1 MKLIVAH
8 DKNNGIG
15 FENKLPW
22 NHTCDLRYFSKLTK
36 GLNNNNNNCIIMG
49 KNTYLSIGRPLP
61 NRKNIVLSTTLQDDN
76 ITIFPTL
83 ELLLEYLNNNV
94 FDDIWVIGGLQ
105 IYNLFLSEKLINE
118 LFVTY
123 INKEYQC
130 DTYFPFIEN
139 DFIED
144 ISYRKSEYS
153 DKTEIIYKKFMK
165 N

>member
-1 MKLIVAH
+1 MKLIVAL

-22 NHTCDLRYFSKLTK
+22 NHKCDLKYFSKLTK
-36 GLNNNNNNCIIMG
+36 GSNNNNCIIMG

-61 NRKNIVLSTTLQDDN
+61 NRNNIVLSTTLNDDN
-76 ITIFPTL
+76 ITIFHSL
-83 ELLLEYLNNNV
+83 DLLLEYLNNHA

-105 IYNLFLSEKLINE
+105 IYNLFLSKKLINE
-118 LFVTY
+118 LFVTF
-123 INKEYQC
+123 INKEYYC

-144 ISYRKSEYS
+144 TSYRKSEYS
-153 DKTEIIYKKFMK
+153 DKIEIVYKKFIK
-165 N
+165 K

>member
-1 MKLIVAH
+1 MKLIVAL

-22 NHTCDLRYFSKLTK
+22 NHKCDLKYFSKLTK
-36 GLNNNNNNCIIMG
+36 GLNNNNCIIMG

-61 NRKNIVLSTTLQDDN
+61 NRNNIILSTTLKDDN

-105 IYNLFLSEKLINE
+105 IYNLFLSKKLINE
-118 LFVTY
+118 VFVTY
-123 INKEYQC
+123 INKEYTC
-130 DTYFPFIEN
+130 DTYFPYIEN

-153 DKTEIIYKKFMK
+153 DKTEIIYKKFIK

>member
-22 NHTCDLRYFSKLTK
+22 NHICDLRYFSKLTK
-36 GLNNNNNNCIIMG
+36 GFNNNNCIIMG

-153 DKTEIIYKKFMK
+153 DKIEIIYKKFMK